1 MDNTVKSLM
10 DFIDVAEKSRKYP
23 SNTASAR
30 RSAVRLFEPELNDQE
45 RESLETLKKN
55 FDHIY
60 QTVFTKLNKI
70 NMTAESLQTY
80 KNRFLG
86 LMKDYEKYGL
96 NPTKM
101 ASWNRPVR
109 KMSVNRAVKNG
120 DELPLH
126 PGSSHQGETEMS
138 RFELPLRQN
147 VKAIILV
154 PSDITKSEVEKVR
167 KYIEFLD
174 SISQPDLEN
183 DKEAA

>member
-1 MDNTVKSLM
+1 M
-10 DFIDVAEKSRKYP
+10 DFIDAAEKSRKYP

-30 RSAVRLFEPELNDQE
+30 RSAIRLFEPELNDQE
-45 RESLETLKKN
+45 KESLETMKKN
-55 FDHIY
+55 FDHVY
-60 QTVFTKLNKI
+60 QNVFSKNKSS
-70 NMTAESLQTY
+70 MTAESLQTY
-80 KNRFLG
+80 KNRFLRVI
-86 LMKDYEKYGL
+86 KDYEKYGL

-109 KMSVNRAVKNG
+109 KMSANRVVKNG
-120 DELPLH
+120 NELSLH
-126 PGSSHQGETEMS
+126 SGSSDQDETEMS

-183 DKEAA
+183 DTEAA